1 MIFIKKLSFIRVLRT
16 SVFQIPF
23 SFVLHS
29 GSFKPFAIPAFAGM
43 ASFFTILIFSP
54 KTNKYAKAGLIKINY
69 LI

>member
-1 MIFIKKLSFIRVLRT
+1 
-16 SVFQIPF
+16 
-23 SFVLHS
+23 
-29 GSFKPFAIPAFAGM
+29 M